1 MAPRSY
7 AALGSV
13 PVAAG
18 GPAPDLSDERH
29 RVATAHADVHDG
41 CRAGAGDVTACTRF
55 HPIAPD
61 CTRLRS
67 AIRYIRVQCI

>member
-13 PVAAG
+13 PAAAG

-29 RVATAHADVHDG
+29 RVATAHADIHYG
-41 CRAGAGDVTACTRF
+41 GRAGAGDVIAC
-55 HPIAPD
+55 D
-61 CTRLRS
+61 CL
-67 AIRYIRVQCI
+67 

>member
-13 PVAAG
+13 PAAAG

-29 RVATAHADVHDG
+29 RVATAHADIHYG
-41 CRAGAGDVTACTRF
+41 GRAGAGYVIAC
-55 HPIAPD
+55 D
-61 CTRLRS
+61 CL
-67 AIRYIRVQCI
+67 